1 MDTVPLFC
9 SGTDPWVR
17 MFLYILLCLFYFA
30 FLKYFLL
37 RRVYNLPFPEYINI
51 RIRWY
56 FLIVVILLFLYPQH
70 IIQFFHDVYDVFQEL
85 IYVIYHYISFS
96 FW

>member
-1 MDTVPLFC
+1 
-9 SGTDPWVR
+9 
-17 MFLYILLCLFYFA
+17 
-30 FLKYFLL
+30 
-37 RRVYNLPFPEYINI
+37 
-51 RIRWY
+51 
-56 FLIVVILLFLYPQH
+56 LIVVILLFLYPQH